1 MSFILS
7 DKAVRGA
14 RKIARIEGGARNGQ
28 CLYLK
33 EGDLSGD
40 NLEFKTGRGEI
51 LQPLPNKKIVEKIYV
66 SAPSGAGKSY
76 WVGKWLNEF
85 KKMFKDDEIYLI
97 SSVDEDE
104 SLDEHDPI
112 RIALDVDL
120 IRTPLTP
127 QELSNSVI
135 IFDDTDTI
143 KNKFLRD
150 SINSMRDEMLEIG
163 RHYNNR
169 MLITS
174 HLMSNYRETR
184 RVLNEATTVVFFP
197 RSGSTHQIK
206 KFLTTY
212 AGLEKDM
219 IKKILKLPSRW
230 VALYKT
236 YPMFILHER
245 GAFMLFDTE

>member
-1 MSFILS
+1 
-7 DKAVRGA
+7 
-14 RKIARIEGGARNGQ
+14 
-28 CLYLK
+28 
-33 EGDLSGD
+33 
-40 NLEFKTGRGEI
+40 
-51 LQPLPNKKIVEKIYV
+51 
-66 SAPSGAGKSY
+66 
-76 WVGKWLNEF
+76 
-85 KKMFKDDEIYLI
+85 
-97 SSVDEDE
+97 
-104 SLDEHDPI
+104 
-112 RIALDVDL
+112 
-120 IRTPLTP
+120 
-127 QELSNSVI
+127 
-135 IFDDTDTI
+135 
-143 KNKFLRD
+143 
-150 SINSMRDEMLEIG
+150 
-163 RHYNNR
+163 